1 MEACTHELVIKVKS
15 TGQLLCCGSPLYL
28 KSRFGPG
35 YYLNIE
41 KDSGEKASDTVNSK
55 FKNLIVLGVGD

>member
-1 MEACTHELVIKVKS
+1 MEACTHHLVMKAQS

-41 KDSGEKASDTVNSK
+41 KDSGEKASGTVNLK
-55 FKNLIVLGVGD
+55 LKNLIVSVVGD